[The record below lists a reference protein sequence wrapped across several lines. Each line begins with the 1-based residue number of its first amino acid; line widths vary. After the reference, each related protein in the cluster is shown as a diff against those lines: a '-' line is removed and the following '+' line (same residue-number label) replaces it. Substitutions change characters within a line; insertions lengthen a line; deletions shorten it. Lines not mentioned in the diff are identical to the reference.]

1 MYTYEG
7 KHAIVSLWRS
17 GENLQEPVLSLH
29 HVGPGVKPR
38 SPGLEVSA
46 FTHWAIL
53 PALYFILQTEPHCSL
68 TGQTQI
74 HL

>member
-46 FTHWAIL
+46 FTH
-53 PALYFILQTEPHCSL
+53 
-68 TGQTQI
+68 
-74 HL
+74 